1 MKPALEINE
10 HGLYRL
16 KKIITP
22 VHMLTS
28 MRYRVDSEADYTQMF
43 ILDCQ
48 SLALK
53 TRIIID
59 YLQSMYK
66 QNTVNSFYYMST

>member
-1 MKPALEINE
+1 MILIQSCSLISKFNYSMKPALEINE

-28 MRYRVDSEADYTQMF
+28 MRYRVDSEADY
-43 ILDCQ
+43 
-48 SLALK
+48 K
-53 TRIIID
+53 
-59 YLQSMYK
+59 MY
-66 QNTVNSFYYMST
+66 T

>member
-1 MKPALEINE
+1 MILIQSCSLISKFNYSMKPALEINE

-28 MRYRVDSEADYTQMF
+28 MRYRVDSEADYT
-43 ILDCQ
+43 
-48 SLALK
+48 
-53 TRIIID
+53 
-59 YLQSMYK
+59 
-66 QNTVNSFYYMST
+66 

>member
-16 KKIITP
+16 KKITTP
-22 VHMLTS
+22 VHILTS
-28 MRYRVDSEADYTQMF
+28 MRYRVDSEADYTWML

-59 YLQSMYK
+59 YLQSI
-66 QNTVNSFYYMST
+66 

>member
-16 KKIITP
+16 KQNYNYPGTHVDIYE
-22 VHMLTS
+22 HL
-28 MRYRVDSEADYTQMF
+28 MRYRVDSEADSTQML

-59 YLQSMYK
+59 YLQSM
-66 QNTVNSFYYMST
+66 